1 MINTPRQNTPT
12 GSPME
17 SPMMLPDMEL
27 LSATLFNAIPELE
40 GVADDV
46 DDVDDV
52 DKADDRAAEVIAERA
67 DEAGEPL
74 DVTASKTVC
83 VDRSASVA
91 VFEADWP
98 VCSDSET
105 VEVLAFAC
113 ISSIEVV
120 IVETVV

>member
-1 MINTPRQNTPT
+1 
-12 GSPME
+12 ME

-46 DDVDDV
+46 DDVD
-52 DKADDRAAEVIAERA
+52 KADDRATEVIAERA

-91 VFEADWP
+91 LFEAGRP

-113 ISSIEVV
+113 ISSIDVA

>member
-1 MINTPRQNTPT
+1 
-12 GSPME
+12 
-17 SPMMLPDMEL
+17 MMLPDMEL
-27 LSATLFNAIPELE
+27 LSATLFNAIPELD
-40 GVADDV
+40 GVADDVDNVDNVDDVEDVEDV

-52 DKADDRAAEVIAERA
+52 DKADDRAAEVIVERA

-91 VFEADWP
+91 LFEAGRP

-113 ISSIEVV
+113 ISNIDVA